1 MTIKQALKK
10 KNKLVQK
17 LTDVSK
23 KITTYNSYD
32 NDSVRP
38 YDVRQLVE
46 EETNLLNELVDLKT
60 KIHTANLPVYS
71 KIFRLSELKSQVSKL
86 KSLDCTE
93 GKSRDRW
100 GRITEDN
107 PTLKTVII
115 NVVERDN
122 MVEAM
127 ENEIE
132 SIQDHLDMFNATTI
146 I

>member
-10 KNKLVQK
+10 KNKLIQK

-46 EETNLLNELVDLKT
+46 EETNLLNELVVLKT

-93 GKSRDRW
+93 GKSIDRW

-107 PTLKTVII
+107 TTLKTVII